1 LKTGPAPSHWMHVDL
16 FTVDQAA
23 ALWAGFDPAR
33 VSPFE
38 SMRPSE
44 LVAAGQMLL
53 SAIVSGAIPADSS
66 ANALSCIGNFS
77 RSFVARRDLEAFAR
91 KRQIYPAFLFDT
103 LAPFGAGEGTFGGD
117 ADQLKVTQ
125 LQAPRPAPNRGGRP
139 AEYDWDRFI
148 LEVIRRAHHPDGL
161 PPKQADLVQDM
172 LSWFSET
179 YGKEPAE
186 SAVKA
191 RISKIYK
198 YLDEDR
204 N

>member
-1 LKTGPAPSHWMHVDL
+1 MSTVSHWMHVDL

-38 SMRPSE
+38 NMRPSE

-103 LAPFGAGEGTFGGD
+103 LAPFGAGEGTL
-117 ADQLKVTQ
+117 AVTPISLKSHNCRLLVPRLTVAEGPLNTTGIGSSSRSFVERIIPTVSRRSRPISSRTCSPGSARPTGKSQ
-125 LQAPRPAPNRGGRP
+125 RKAP
-139 AEYDWDRFI
+139 
-148 LEVIRRAHHPDGL
+148 
-161 PPKQADLVQDM
+161 
-172 LSWFSET
+172 
-179 YGKEPAE
+179 
-186 SAVKA
+186 
-191 RISKIYK
+191 
-198 YLDEDR
+198 
-204 N
+204 